1 LITLALDD
9 LTEGQSMTVAT
20 PRSLQADTNRDNIFY
35 TSMAVAMGV
44 TVFLG
49 FAPTFFLKT
58 FTGSPPLPPL
68 LHIHGFAF
76 ASWYLL
82 FFTQTV
88 LISKGRPD
96 LHRRLGLAG
105 FFLAILMVGLGVAAA
120 VHAIRT
126 HHTPPGLDPRSF
138 LVLPFFG
145 ITVFGVLA
153 TFGYAA
159 RKRRETHKRLM
170 LLASIAM
177 LDAAIARIPGVMSTG
192 GPLAS
197 FGLQDFFL
205 IACIVYDFASRR
217 RIHPAYLVGGIF
229 ILAMQPL
236 RLVVSQTSWWLAF
249 GDWLQG

>member
-1 LITLALDD
+1 MAW
-9 LTEGQSMTVAT
+9 AA
-20 PRSLQADTNRDNIFY
+20 PRIDQTSANKDNIFY
-35 TSMAVAMGV
+35 TSMAVVMIA

-58 FTGSPPLPPL
+58 FTGSEPLPPL
-68 LHIHGFAF
+68 LHVHGAIFTA
-76 ASWYLL
+76 WYVL
-82 FFTQTV
+82 FFTQSV
-88 LISKGRPD
+88 LISRGRPEW
-96 LHRRLGLAG
+96 HHRLGLAG
-105 FFLAILMVGLGVAAA
+105 FGLALAMVALGVAAA
-120 VHAIRT
+120 VHAIRS

-145 ITVFGVLA
+145 ITVFAILA
-153 TFGYAA
+153 GAGFFL

-192 GPLAS
+192 GPLAA

-205 IACIVYDFASRR
+205 ITCIVYDFTARR
-217 RIHPAYLVGGIF
+217 RIHPAYLFGGMF

-236 RLVVSQTSWWLAF
+236 RIVVSQTAWWLAF

>member
-1 LITLALDD
+1 MTLA
-9 LTEGQSMTVAT
+9 A
-20 PRSLQADTNRDNIFY
+20 PRSAQLSANRDDIFY
-35 TSMAVAMGV
+35 TSMAVAMGA

-58 FTGSPPLPPL
+58 FTGSPPLPVL
-68 LHIHGFAF
+68 LHVHGAVFA
-76 ASWYLL
+76 AWYVI

-88 LISKGRPD
+88 LISRGRPE

-105 FFLAILMVGLGVAAA
+105 FALAVAMVGLGVTAA
-120 VHAIRT
+120 VHAIRS

-145 ITVFGVLA
+145 ITVFAILA
-153 TFGYAA
+153 GFGYAA

-192 GPLAS
+192 GPLAA

-217 RIHPAYLVGGIF
+217 RIHPAYLFGGIF

-236 RLVVSQTSWWLAF
+236 RIIVSQTSWWLAF